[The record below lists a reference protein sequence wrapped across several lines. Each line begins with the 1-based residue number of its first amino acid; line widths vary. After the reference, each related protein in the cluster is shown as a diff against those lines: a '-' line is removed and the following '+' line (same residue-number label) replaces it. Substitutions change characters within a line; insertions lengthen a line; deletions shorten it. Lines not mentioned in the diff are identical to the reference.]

1 MKNHEPDQCRSKKR
15 AKSSTDKEKSTDA
28 TFSKAQV
35 NQIAQAVTT
44 MSKKKGDKKKSKS
57 SGKRHKND
65 EGSESDESS

>member
-1 MKNHEPDQCRSKKR
+1 
-15 AKSSTDKEKSTDA
+15 
-28 TFSKAQV
+28 V
-35 NQIAQAVTT
+35 NQIAQAVTN